1 MNASEHPIGV
11 TLISCSMFTEL
22 SLLELFSLLQPG
34 WNLAAFELSV
44 FLIAAIAA
52 GVLLTS

>member
-1 MNASEHPIGV
+1 MKASEQPIGV
-11 TLISCSMFTEL
+11 KLISCSMFTEL

>member
-1 MNASEHPIGV
+1 MKASELPIGV
-11 TLISCSMFTEL
+11 TLISCSMFTVL
-22 SLLELFSLLQPG
+22 SLLELFSLLQTG

>member
-1 MNASEHPIGV
+1 MNASELPIGV
-11 TLISCSMFTEL
+11 TLISCSMFTVL

-34 WNLAAFELSV
+34 WNVAAFKLSV
-44 FLIAAIAA
+44 FLIGAIAA

>member
-1 MNASEHPIGV
+1 MKASEQPIGV
-11 TLISCSMFTEL
+11 TLISCSMFTVL
-22 SLLELFSLLQPG
+22 SLLELFSLLQTG